1 MLIMLNMTMRI
12 GLMVITLLI
21 TSFPL
26 LSQSESPKKTPAD
39 VMREIRLKVLSTPP
53 SQMSRKPTPEY
64 PHVDGII
71 MDWWLQDT
79 ILSVM
84 ASSAGDGS
92 IYTTGNF
99 GVFGGVKYDN
109 VRNAA
114 KSFVKLAEKYYSDAT
129 PTKEYPYP
137 QSGHVRF
144 YLICYDGVRMIDA
157 DAASLSSGKSDCWDL
172 VAEAQKEISALRQ
185 IVQDQPKETR

>member
-1 MLIMLNMTMRI
+1 M
-12 GLMVITLLI
+12 
-21 TSFPL
+21 
-26 LSQSESPKKTPAD
+26 SQDASPKKAPAD

-71 MDWWLQDT
+71 MDWPVQDAT
-79 ILSVM
+79 VSVM
-84 ASSAGDGS
+84 ASSVGDGS
-92 IYTTGNF
+92 IYTTGAF
-99 GVFGGVKYDN
+99 GVFGGIKYDN

-114 KSFVKLAEKYYSDAT
+114 RSFVKLGQKYYSDAT

-157 DAASLSSGKSDCWDL
+157 DASSLSTGQSKYSDL
-172 VAEAQKEISALRQ
+172 FAEGQKVINELRQ
-185 IVQDQPKETR
+185 IVQNQKNETP

>member
-1 MLIMLNMTMRI
+1 MLVVLNMTMRT
-12 GLMVITLLI
+12 GLVAITLLI

-26 LSQSESPKKTPAD
+26 LSQSESPKRTPAG
-39 VMREIRLKVLSTPP
+39 VMREIRLKVLTTPSSKM
-53 SQMSRKPTPEY
+53 SQTPTQEY
-64 PHVDGII
+64 PHVYAII
-71 MDWWLQDT
+71 MDWPLQDT

-99 GVFGGVKYDN
+99 GVFGGIKYDN
-109 VRNAA
+109 VRNLAR
-114 KSFVKLAEKYYSDAT
+114 SFVKIGEKYYSDAT

-137 QSGHVRF
+137 QSDHVRF

-157 DAASLSSGKSDCWDL
+157 DAGSLSTGKSKYSDL
-172 VAEAQKEISALRQ
+172 FAEAQKEINELRQ

>member
-1 MLIMLNMTMRI
+1 MLIMLNMTMRT
-12 GLMVITLLI
+12 GLVVMTLLI
-21 TSFPL
+21 TAFPL

-39 VMREIRLKVLSTPP
+39 AMREIRLKVLSTPP

-64 PHVDGII
+64 PHVDGIV
-71 MDWWLQDT
+71 MDWPLQDT

-109 VRNAA
+109 VRIAA
-114 KSFVKLAEKYYSDAT
+114 ESLVKLGQKYYSDAT
-129 PTKEYPYP
+129 PTREYPYP
-137 QSGHVRF
+137 QRGHVRF

-157 DAASLSSGKSDCWDL
+157 DADFLSTGKGKYSDL
-172 VAEAQKEISALRQ
+172 FSEAQKVIGELRQ
-185 IVQDQPKETR
+185 IANSSKNETQ

>member
-1 MLIMLNMTMRI
+1 MKMRT
-12 GLMVITLLI
+12 GLVVMTLLI

-39 VMREIRLKVLSTPP
+39 LMREIRLKVLSTPP

-71 MDWWLQDT
+71 MDWPLQDT

-99 GVFGGVKYDN
+99 GLFGGIKYDT

-114 KSFVKLAEKYYSDAT
+114 KSFVKLGEKDYSDAT
-129 PTKEYPYP
+129 PTRDFPYP
-137 QSGHVRF
+137 QAGHVRF
-144 YLICYDGVRMIDA
+144 YLICYDGVRMIDS
-157 DAASLSSGKSDCWDL
+157 DSASLSSAKGKYSDL
-172 VAEAQKEISALRQ
+172 FAAAQKEISALRQ

>member
-1 MLIMLNMTMRI
+1 MLIMLNMTMRT
-12 GLMVITLLI
+12 GLVVITLLI

-26 LSQSESPKKTPAD
+26 FSQSESPKKTPAD

-114 KSFVKLAEKYYSDAT
+114 KSFVKLAEKYYSDAS

-137 QSGHVRF
+137 LSGHVRF
-144 YLICYDGVRMIDA
+144 YLICYDGVRMIDV
-157 DAASLSSGKSDCWDL
+157 DAISLSSGKSDCWNL
-172 VAEAQKEISALRQ
+172 VAEAQKEVSALRQ
-185 IVQDQPKETR
+185 IAQDQPKETR

>member
-1 MLIMLNMTMRI
+1 MLIMLNMTMRT
-12 GLMVITLLI
+12 GLVVMTLLI

-71 MDWWLQDT
+71 MDWPLQDT

-99 GVFGGVKYDN
+99 GLFGGIRYDT

-114 KSFVKLAEKYYSDAT
+114 KSFVKLGEKYYSDAV
-129 PTKEYPYP
+129 PTRDFSYP
-137 QSGHVRF
+137 QAGHVRF
-144 YLICYDGVRMIDA
+144 YLICYDGVRMMDA
-157 DAASLSSGKSDCWDL
+157 DAASLSSAKGMYYDL
-172 VAEAQKEISALRQ
+172 FGEAQKEISALRQ
-185 IVQDQPKETR
+185 IAQDQPKETR

>member
-1 MLIMLNMTMRI
+1 MTMRT
-12 GLMVITLLI
+12 GLVVITLLI

-26 LSQSESPKKTPAD
+26 FSQSESPKKTPAD
-39 VMREIRLKVLSTPP
+39 AMREIRLKVLSTPP

-71 MDWWLQDT
+71 MDWALQDT

-99 GVFGGVKYDN
+99 GLFGGIKYDT

-114 KSFVKLAEKYYSDAT
+114 KSFVKLGEKYDSDAVST
-129 PTKEYPYP
+129 RDFPYP
-137 QSGHVRF
+137 QAGHVRF
-144 YLICYDGVRMIDA
+144 YLICYDGVRMIDV
-157 DAASLSSGKSDCWDL
+157 DVASLSSGTGKYSDL
-172 VAEAQKEISALRQ
+172 FAAAQKEISALRQ
-185 IVQDQPKETR
+185 IVQNQPKETR